1 MSLSLAALKANTI
14 IQRLNIRYPVEIN
27 IKEISMDCGVYVH
40 ERNID
45 GAEAWL
51 VRKGG
56 KAIITVN
63 SKLHEEG
70 RKRFAIAH
78 ELGHFELHNDSKL
91 VVICS
96 DEDMFAWNG
105 SKSQEI
111 EANEF
116 ASCILMP
123 EVIFSTYI
131 KKEAPNMDRISELSG
146 KFGTTLTATA
156 IRYVQLSL
164 EPCAV
169 AISKNGIL
177 KWYKKSD
184 SFEFHLKVG
193 EGLSPDTYA
202 FDYYDGIDLPVR
214 PRMVP
219 ANGWITSEIDPDGE
233 ITEHSIALKNYDV
246 VLSLLWIDK
255 EIRHKFQERE
265 DDEPEY
271 DLTDKFPTEGKKRQW

>member
-1 MSLSLAALKANTI
+1 MSLLLATLKAGTI
-14 IQRLNIRYPVEIN
+14 IQSLNIRAPAEID
-27 IKEISMDCGVYVH
+27 IKDISMERGAFVR

-51 VRKGG
+51 VRKGS

-63 SKLHEEG
+63 SKLHEQG

-78 ELGHFELHNDSKL
+78 ELGHFELHNDSQL
-91 VVICS
+91 VICS
-96 DEDMFAWNG
+96 DVDMYAWNR

-123 EVIFSTYI
+123 EAIFSRYV
-131 KKEAPNMDRISELSG
+131 KREAPNMDRVSELSSE
-146 KFGTTLTATA
+146 FRTTLTATA
-156 IRYVQLSL
+156 IRYVQLSS

-169 AISKNGIL
+169 AISKNCTI

-184 SFEFHLKVG
+184 SFGFHLKVG
-193 EGLSPDTYA
+193 EKLSPDTHA
-202 FDYYDGIDLPVR
+202 FDYFDGIVLPVR
-214 PRMVP
+214 PRKVP
-219 ANGWITSEIDPDGE
+219 AAGWIKGEIDPDAE
-233 ITEHSIALKNYDV
+233 IIEQSIALISYDV

-255 EIRHKFQERE
+255 EIRRQFQER
-265 DDEPEY
+265 DDEEPEY
-271 DLTDKFPTEGKKRQW
+271 DLTDKFTPDSKRWQW

>member
-1 MSLSLAALKANTI
+1 MSLSLATLKANTI
-14 IQRLNIRYPVEIN
+14 IQSLNIRYPSEIK
-27 IKEISMDCGVYVH
+27 IKEIAMERGAFVH

-51 VRKGG
+51 VRKESI
-56 KAIITVN
+56 AIITVN
-63 SKLHEEG
+63 SKLHEHG

-78 ELGHFELHNDSKL
+78 ELGHFELHNDSQL
-91 VVICS
+91 VVICH

-123 EVIFSTYI
+123 EAIFSRYI
-131 KKEAPNMDRISELSG
+131 KKEAPDMDRVSELSSE
-146 KFGTTLTATA
+146 FGTTLTATA
-156 IRYVQLSL
+156 IRYVQLSF

-169 AISKNGIL
+169 AVSKNGIL

-193 EGLSPDTYA
+193 EKLSPDTYA

-214 PRMVP
+214 PRKVP
-219 ANGWITSEIDPDGE
+219 ATGWIAGEIDPDGE
-233 ITEHSIALKNYDV
+233 IIEHSIALKSYDV

-255 EIRHKFQERE
+255 EIRRKFQERD

-271 DLTDKFPTEGKKRQW
+271 DLTDKFSPDGKRRQW